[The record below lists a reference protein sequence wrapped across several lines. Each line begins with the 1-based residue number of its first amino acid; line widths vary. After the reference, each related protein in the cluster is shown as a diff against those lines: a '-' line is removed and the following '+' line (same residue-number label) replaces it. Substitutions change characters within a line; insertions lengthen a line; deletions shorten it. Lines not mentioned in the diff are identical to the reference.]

1 MPALYPQDSNVLASM
16 VAPQV
21 FGNIPTPTAD
31 PRVAM
36 NIPTRA
42 TALEGFNLRAYADSP
57 TGAIEAARDI
67 KKQHGVDVDPAILR
81 QAMDAGQYSFTFG
94 KSGNIPNV
102 AGHEAIHDAE
112 IARALANARLNKD
125 FGMRLP
131 TDILSEQG
139 TRNQA
144 WAQSIGGTSQ
154 PSTDYNM
161 LMAYAG
167 ANPQYRANML
177 PYTSPYAAATG
188 AINQLYAPYT
198 PSAAE
203 AINDPRVF
211 AQYAAQTAALNP
223 AAGTMPRYYDSEN
236 VRISKRERK

>member
-16 VAPQV
+16 VAPQA
-21 FGNIPTPTAD
+21 FGNISTPTAD
-31 PRVAM
+31 PRVAV

-42 TALEGFNLRAYADSP
+42 TALEGFNLRRYAESP

-67 KKQHGVDVDPAILR
+67 KKEYGIDIDPTIR
-81 QAMDAGQYSFTFG
+81 R
-94 KSGNIPNV
+94 SGNIPNV

-112 IARALANARLNKD
+112 AARALENARLNRTL
-125 FGMRLP
+125 GLNLP
-131 TDILSEQG
+131 TDMLGEQG

-161 LMAYAG
+161 LMAYVG
-167 ANPQYRANML
+167 AHPEYRPNML
-177 PYTSPYAAATG
+177 PYTSPYAAATD
-188 AINQLYAPYT
+188 AVNRLYEQYK
-198 PSAAE
+198 PSAAA

-211 AQYAAQTAALNP
+211 AQYIAQTAALNP
-223 AAGTMPRYYDSEN
+223 AVGTVPRYYSSEN
-236 VRISKRERK
+236 VRISKQNRK

>member
-16 VAPQV
+16 VAPQA

-31 PRVAM
+31 PRVAV

-42 TALEGFNLRAYADSP
+42 TALEGFNLRRYAESP

-67 KKQHGVDVDPAILR
+67 KKEYGIDIDPTILR
-81 QAMDAGQYSFTFG
+81 KAMDAGQYSFTFG
-94 KSGNIPNV
+94 RSGNIPNV

-112 IARALANARLNKD
+112 AARALENARLNRTL
-125 FGMRLP
+125 GLNLP
-131 TDILSEQG
+131 TDMLGEQG

-161 LMAYAG
+161 LMAYVG
-167 ANPQYRANML
+167 AHPEYRPNML
-177 PYTSPYAAATG
+177 PYTSPYAAATD
-188 AINQLYAPYT
+188 AVNRLYEQYK
-198 PSAAE
+198 PSAAA

-211 AQYAAQTAALNP
+211 AQYIAQTAALNP
-223 AAGTMPRYYDSEN
+223 AVGTVPRYYSSEN
-236 VRISKRERK
+236 VRISKQNRK